1 MFSESHIIKYVFVL
15 EVTIANCEH
24 DLNLTFIIGRE
35 NFILKCQTVMKTQW
49 QAQVEVNTIGIP
61 DGSNLFN

>member
-15 EVTIANCEH
+15 EVTIAYCEH